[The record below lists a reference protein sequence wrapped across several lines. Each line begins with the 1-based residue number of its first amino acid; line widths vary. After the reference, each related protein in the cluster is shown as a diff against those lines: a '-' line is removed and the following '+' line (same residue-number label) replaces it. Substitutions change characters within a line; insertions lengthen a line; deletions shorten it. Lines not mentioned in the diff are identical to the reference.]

1 MGQAPRHPGRTV
13 HQPPQANR
21 PSPDLRPV
29 SAGWRLRLH
38 TIVFEADTPAGRAF
52 DLALIGLIL
61 LSVIVV
67 SVETIP
73 GLTPRVYSALR
84 TTEWV
89 LTAIF
94 TVEYVL
100 RLIAVQRPVA
110 YAASFFGIVDVLAIL
125 PTWVSLF
132 VPGARVLL
140 VVRVLRLLRI
150 FRVLKLTRYLSEAA
164 LIGTALR
171 ASMRKI
177 VVFLLTVATVVV
189 VVGSVMYVV
198 EGPDTGFTS
207 IPTSMYWAVVTLTTV
222 GYGDI
227 SPRTPLGQ
235 ALASL
240 VMILGYGIIAV
251 PTGIVTAE
259 LTQQARQTHVSTQSC
274 RHCGADSYTVGA
286 KFCAECGAAL

>member
-1 MGQAPRHPGRTV
+1 MQPMQHGGTPPDVPPHESTWRH
-13 HQPPQANR
+13 
-21 PSPDLRPV
+21 
-29 SAGWRLRLH
+29 RLH

-67 SVETIP
+67 SVETVT
-73 GLTPRVYSALR
+73 GLSAGAYAALR
-84 TTEWV
+84 TAEWV
-89 LTAIF
+89 LTGIF

-100 RLIAVQRPVA
+100 RLIAVKRPLA
-110 YAASFFGIVDVLAIL
+110 YAASFYGVVDLLAIL
-125 PTWVSLF
+125 PTWISLL

-198 EGPDTGFTS
+198 EGPDSGFTS

-227 SPRTPLGQ
+227 SPQTPLGQ

-259 LTQQARQTHVSTQSC
+259 LTQQSRLTHLSTQSC
-274 RHCGADSYTVGA
+274 RHCGADSHAVNA
-286 KFCAECGAAL
+286 KFCAECGAGL